1 MRAAAS
7 APAQAEGRLS
17 ESPPAEHPPA
27 EPTFWSIFRTGVPG
41 FLREGFVPL
50 AAFYAGLKLEG
61 LAVAI
66 AAGAAA
72 SVLVYLYER
81 RAGRDGLLARIA
93 LAFVALQSI
102 TGLASHSTT
111 VYLAQ
116 PVLIAAA
123 WGLAFLIS
131 VVIGRPLAGALACA
145 WYPFPEGFRE
155 TPEFKRVFGVESV
168 VWGLYFLGRSAL
180 RMGALLNG
188 SLESFLLVSFL
199 TGTPVMILLLAWSV
213 HYSLRKL
220 P

>member
-1 MRAAAS
+1 MGMSATSRFCARSALRRRRIRPSNNSSCMGAS
-7 APAQAEGRLS
+7 TSTSGGPNGASSSSSACASRKQPERAPAGGAQ
-17 ESPPAEHPPA
+17 PA
-27 EPTFWSIFRTGVPG
+27 EPTFWSILRTGVPG

-123 WGLAFLIS
+123 WGLAVLVS
-131 VVIGRPLAGALACA
+131 VAVGRPLAGELACA

-168 VWGLYFLGRSAL
+168 VWGLYFL
-180 RMGALLNG
+180 
-188 SLESFLLVSFL
+188 
-199 TGTPVMILLLAWSV
+199 
-213 HYSLRKL
+213 
-220 P
+220 